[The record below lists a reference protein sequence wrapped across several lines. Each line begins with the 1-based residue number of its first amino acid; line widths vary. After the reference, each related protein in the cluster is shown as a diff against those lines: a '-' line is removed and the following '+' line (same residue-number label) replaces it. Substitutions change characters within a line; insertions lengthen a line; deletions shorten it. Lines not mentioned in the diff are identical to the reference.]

1 MAVPFAYVALSNRL
15 LHQKTLPGLPANSRG
30 LVSCRDMNAWTSQEV
45 FAGPYL
51 QDPVERK
58 KFSSAFIDM
67 TVVRDIQP

>member
-1 MAVPFAYVALSNRL
+1 MNQSGSQYHPRFLVECWQIQTVFAV
-15 LHQKTLPGLPANSRG
+15 
-30 LVSCRDMNAWTSQEV
+30 CRDMNAWTSQEV

-67 TVVRDIQP
+67 TVVRDLQP

>member
-1 MAVPFAYVALSNRL
+1 MLQQQ
-15 LHQKTLPGLPANSRG
+15 LHWQLWAHSGG

-67 TVVRDIQP
+67 TVVRDLQP